1 MAKTRKTNLLTSRG
15 FLMLIA
21 LLILIVILTFF
32 FGDSGIVE
40 IVSTQNRIHSLEAQ
54 IHELERE
61 KERLES
67 EIQELINNPLAL
79 EKRAR
84 EKLWLMKKNEKVVV
98 IVKDRNEN
106 KPPLKEKK
114 GKK

>member
-1 MAKTRKTNLLTSRG
+1 LSRIQKINLLTSKG

-40 IVSTQNRIHSLEAQ
+40 IISTQNRISDLEAQ
-54 IHELERE
+54 IQELENE
-61 KERLES
+61 KKRLEN
-67 EIQELINNPLAL
+67 EIRELIDNPLAL

-98 IVKDRNEN
+98 IVKD
-106 KPPLKEKK
+106 KKAKK
-114 GKK
+114 GSPEQKKRPK